1 MKYRKV
7 DTLKFYLVNNAVKVE
22 IEVPDG
28 ISKFLE
34 SIEVN
39 VQKYAEES
47 VQHAFRADFDVFRNE
62 KERLIDLDM
71 LIEKYDLKNFIWI
84 YK

>member
-1 MKYRKV
+1 
-7 DTLKFYLVNNAVKVE
+7 VNNAVRVE

-34 SIEVN
+34 SIEIN
-39 VQKYAEES
+39 MQKYAEES
-47 VQHAFRADFDVFRNE
+47 VQHAFRADFDVFRNDQ
-62 KERLIDLDM
+62 KRLMDLDV
-71 LIEKYDLKNFIWI
+71 LVEKYDLKNFVWT

>member
-1 MKYRKV
+1 MR
-7 DTLKFYLVNNAVKVE
+7 VE

-34 SIEVN
+34 SIEIN
-39 VQKYAEES
+39 MQKYAEES
-47 VQHAFRADFDVFRNE
+47 VQHAFRADFDVLRNDQ
-62 KERLIDLDM
+62 KRLMDLDV
-71 LIEKYDLKNFIWI
+71 LIKKYDLKNFVWT

>member
-1 MKYRKV
+1 MR
-7 DTLKFYLVNNAVKVE
+7 VE
-22 IEVPDG
+22 IEIPEG

-47 VQHAFRADFDVFRNE
+47 VQHTFRADFDVFRNDQ
-62 KERLIDLDM
+62 ERLVDLEL
-71 LIEKYDLKNFIWI
+71 LIKKYDLKNFVWI